1 MNSLKVPSLIIFD
14 LDDTLYDYEES
25 NEIAIK
31 ALIQEIAAY
40 TCLNENAVAK
50 ALYSSR
56 AIVKQRLGLTASSH
70 SRLLY
75 ISETF
80 RQLGLRPDTDEF
92 VKLEEVYW
100 DTFLS
105 KISLFPGVE
114 KLLNSLMELH
124 IPLALVTDLTSQ
136 IQYRK
141 VSRLKLNGFFDY
153 ILTSEESGGDKPS
166 GRSFEILQRDFIG
179 PLRPVWFFG
188 DSNFDFPAATSHDF
202 SFFKKTRNQ
211 ELSSTKNGFEFGEY
225 FSLQHLLQ
233 NVLI

>member
-1 MNSLKVPSLIIFD
+1 MNSLKVPSIVIFD

-25 NEIAIK
+25 NEIATK
-31 ALIQEIAAY
+31 ALIQGIAAY
-40 TCLNENAVAK
+40 ACLNENAVAN

-56 AIVKQRLGLTASSH
+56 AIVKQRLGQTASSH

-80 RQLGLRPDTDEF
+80 RQLRLRPDTDEF

-100 DTFLS
+100 ETFLS
-105 KISLFPGVE
+105 KINLFPGVE
-114 KLLNSLMELH
+114 KLLESLMELH

-141 VSRLKLNGFFDY
+141 ISRLKLNGFFDY

-166 GRSFEILQRDFIG
+166 GRSFEILQKDLIG
-179 PLRPVWFFG
+179 ILRPVWFFG
-188 DSNFDFPAATSHDF
+188 DSNFDFPEGTSHEF
-202 SFFKKTRNQ
+202 SFFRKTRDQ
-211 ELSSTKNGFEFGEY
+211 ELSSTKNGYEFGEY
-225 FSLQHLLQ
+225 LLLQ
-233 NVLI
+233 ELIQDLLI